1 MDLAA
6 EGLLFREIRQFARL
20 NFSRAVFS
28 FAPRACNKLAHAL
41 PTFGACHQTSLRI
54 FRMMYPSACPALWL
68 DLCEVWNRCVP
79 FQKRKEKRRGLHG
92 GSIQRSRRCLLA
104 LRLRRPMATTL
115 LRRST
120 GEWLI
125 PSQTDGMR
133 PGGKR
138 RHHRQPTNTRCV
150 LIFLV
155 ADRDGDPTRR
165 SAALGKRPAR
175 LLHGMARPFSAGYG
189 QQ

>member
-1 MDLAA
+1 MNVQVELDCQVLVKALQGSEMDLAA

-79 FQKRKEKRRGLHG
+79 FQKKKKKKCRNEPTKGMV
-92 GSIQRSRRCLLA
+92 LLVIFSKY
-104 LRLRRPMATTL
+104 LTGRLQWKSKIHQPGKKI
-115 LRRST
+115 RST
-120 GEWLI
+120 EPEHTL
-125 PSQTDGMR
+125 D
-133 PGGKR
+133 KKDF
-138 RHHRQPTNTRCV
+138 HR
-150 LIFLV
+150 
-155 ADRDGDPTRR
+155 
-165 SAALGKRPAR
+165 S
-175 LLHGMARPFSAGYG
+175 
-189 QQ
+189 

>member
-1 MDLAA
+1 MNVQVELDCQVLVKALQGSEMDLAA

-79 FQKRKEKRRGLHG
+79 FQKKKKKEG
-92 GSIQRSRRCLLA
+92 A
-104 LRLRRPMATTL
+104 
-115 LRRST
+115 ST
-120 GEWLI
+120 A
-125 PSQTDGMR
+125 
-133 PGGKR
+133 
-138 RHHRQPTNTRCV
+138 V
-150 LIFLV
+150 
-155 ADRDGDPTRR
+155 
-165 SAALGKRPAR
+165 
-175 LLHGMARPFSAGYG
+175 PFSAQGDAFWH
-189 QQ
+189 